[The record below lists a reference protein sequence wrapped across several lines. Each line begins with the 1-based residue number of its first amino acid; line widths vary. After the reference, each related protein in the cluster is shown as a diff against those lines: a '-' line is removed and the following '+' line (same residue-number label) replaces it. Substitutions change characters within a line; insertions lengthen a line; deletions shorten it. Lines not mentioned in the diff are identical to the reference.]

1 MPGSNK
7 VNQDA
12 YFEHH
17 SIRGTDM
24 KFFGVCDGH
33 GHFGHDVSGYV
44 KSRLPALLTEDQNLF
59 INNKHAIGSAVCKLS
74 YDLMQSGIDANFSGT
89 TLISVLMDNK
99 KLWCANCGDSRALLA
114 R

>member
-1 MPGSNK
+1 
-7 VNQDA
+7 
-12 YFEHH
+12 
-17 SIRGTDM
+17 M